1 MLSLD
6 IIVYMSS
13 TQTTPEPTNS
23 ITSDAQVKVLQQ
35 HNAELTS
42 QVNNLQKQLDVF
54 KKMLF
59 GKRNEKRPFNIPG
72 QPSLF
77 DVDKADAEESG
88 QEEPKKTVTYQRGK
102 AKKGRPDN
110 CVTAEG
116 LRFDD
121 DVPVKHIKLTPP
133 EIEGLSEDQYEI
145 IGTDRRYKLAQQQA
159 SYTVIEYEIPQ
170 IKLKSDGRLV
180 CAAGPQAVLEG
191 SLGDVSLLAGLL
203 VDKFAYHLP
212 LYRQHQRIE
221 AAGITLARST
231 LTNLVKR
238 AILLLEPI
246 VEAQWRHVL
255 TSKVL
260 AMDETPAK
268 VGRSKTKKGRMH
280 QGYFW
285 PIYGDSDEV
294 VFTYSESRARRVIE
308 EILGEDY
315 SGILLTDGYKA
326 YASYAARCDSLTHA
340 QCWTHSRRQFVEA
353 HDDEPVLVDEILEM
367 IGTLYSNEKHIREHD
382 LTGENKHQYR
392 QEHSGPVVDEI
403 MRWVKQKL
411 EDPSRLPKAP
421 FTKALGY
428 LYERDAALR
437 VFLDEPDVPL
447 DTNHLE
453 RALRVIPMGRKN
465 WNFCWTELGAEHV
478 GIIQSLITTCK
489 LHNVNPYTYL
499 VDVLQRVSEH
509 PSKDVIELTPR
520 VWKTR
525 FADNPLRSDLT
536 DAV

>member
-1 MLSLD
+1 
-6 IIVYMSS
+6 MSS
-13 TQTTPEPTNS
+13 PQSTPDSANTISGDE
-23 ITSDAQVKVLQQ
+23 QVKVLQQ

-42 QVNNLQKQLDVF
+42 QVKNLQKQLDVF

-59 GKRNEKRPFNIPG
+59 GKRSEKRPFDIPG

-77 DVDKADAEESG
+77 DDDTADESDKAEP
-88 QEEPKKTVTYQRGK
+88 PKKTVTYQRGV
-102 AKKGRPDN
+102 AKKARPDN
-110 CVTAEG
+110 CVTEEG

-121 DVPVKHIKLTPP
+121 DVPVKTIKLTPP
-133 EIEGLSEDQYEI
+133 QIEGLSEDEYEI
-145 IGTDRRYKLAQQQA
+145 IGTERRYKLAQQQA
-159 SYTVIEYEIPQ
+159 SYTVIEYEIPK
-170 IKLKSDGRLV
+170 IKLKSDDSLV
-180 CAAGPQAVLEG
+180 CAPGPRAVFEN
-191 SLGDVSLLAGLL
+191 SLGDVSLLTGLL
-203 VDKFAYHLP
+203 VDKFVYHLP

-238 AILLLEPI
+238 SILLLEPI

-255 TSKVL
+255 TSKLL
-260 AMDETPAK
+260 AMDETPVKAGK
-268 VGRSKTKKGRMH
+268 SKKKKGRMH

-308 EILGEDY
+308 QILGKEF
-315 SGILLTDGYKA
+315 SGILLSDGYKA
-326 YASYAARCDSLTHA
+326 YASYAAHCDSLTHA
-340 QCWTHSRRQFVEA
+340 QCWTHTRRQFVEA
-353 HDDEPVLVDEILEM
+353 RDDEPALVDEILEM
-367 IGTLYSNEKHIREHD
+367 IGALYANEKYIREHD
-382 LTGENKHQYR
+382 LTGEDKRQYR
-392 QEHSGPVVDEI
+392 KEHSRQIVDQI
-403 MRWVKQKL
+403 MCWVKQKL
-411 EDPSRLPKAP
+411 EDPSRLPKEP
-421 FTKALGY
+421 LTKALGY

-437 VFLDEPDVPL
+437 GFLDEPDVPL

-478 GIIQSLITTCK
+478 GIIQSLLTTCK

-499 VDVLQRVSEH
+499 VDVLQRVNEH

-520 VWKTR
+520 IWKSH

>member
-1 MLSLD
+1 MFESD
-6 IIVYMSS
+6 EADS
-13 TQTTPEPTNS
+13 TDQTES
-23 ITSDAQVKVLQQ
+23 AKQKVSY
-35 HNAELTS
+35 E
-42 QVNNLQKQLDVF
+42 
-54 KKMLF
+54 
-59 GKRNEKRPFNIPG
+59 
-72 QPSLF
+72 
-77 DVDKADAEESG
+77 
-88 QEEPKKTVTYQRGK
+88 RGK

-116 LRFDD
+116 LRFDE
-121 DVPVKHIKLTPP
+121 DVPVKRITLMPA

-145 IGTDRRYKLAQQQA
+145 IGTDRRYKLAQRQA
-159 SYTVIEYEIPQ
+159 SYTVIEYEMPQ
-170 IKLKSDGRLV
+170 IKLKSDGVLV
-180 CAAGPQAVLEG
+180 CAASAPAVLDR
-191 SLGDVSLLAGLL
+191 SIADVSLLGGLL

-212 LYRQHQRIE
+212 LYRQHQRME
-221 AAGITLARST
+221 AAGVTLARST

-238 AILLLEPI
+238 SIMLLEPI

-260 AMDETPAK
+260 AMDETPVKAGK
-268 VGRSKTKKGRMH
+268 SKTKKGRMH

-308 EILGEDY
+308 EILGKEY
-315 SGILLTDGYKA
+315 AGVLLSDGYKA
-326 YASYAARCDSLTHA
+326 YASFAARCDLLTHA
-340 QCWTHSRRQFVEA
+340 QCWTHTRRQFVEA
-353 HDDEPVLVDEILEM
+353 RNDEPALVDEILEM
-367 IGTLYSNEKHIREHD
+367 IGTLYANEKHISEHD
-382 LTGENKHQYR
+382 LSGEDKRHYR

-403 MRWVKQKL
+403 MCWVKQKL
-411 EDPSRLPKAP
+411 EDPSRLPKEP

-437 VFLDEPDVPL
+437 VFLKEPDVPL

-453 RALRVIPMGRKN
+453 RALRAIPMGRKN

-478 GIIQSLITTCK
+478 GIIQSLISTCK

-525 FADNPLRSDLT
+525 FAENPLRSDLT
-536 DAV
+536 KAV

>member
-1 MLSLD
+1 
-6 IIVYMSS
+6 MSS
-13 TQTTPEPTNS
+13 PQTTPDSSST
-23 ITSDAQVKVLQQ
+23 IASDEQVRVLQQ

-59 GKRNEKRPFNIPG
+59 GKRSEKRPFDIPG

-77 DVDKADAEESG
+77 DDDKADESDKA
-88 QEEPKKTVTYQRGK
+88 QSPKKTVTYERGV

-110 CVTAEG
+110 CVSKEG

-121 DVPVKHIKLTPP
+121 DVPVKHITLTPP

-145 IGTDRRYKLAQQQA
+145 IGIERRYKLAQQQA
-159 SYTVIEYEIPQ
+159 SYTVIEYEIPK
-170 IKLKSDGRLV
+170 IKLKSDASLV
-180 CAAGPQAVLEG
+180 CAPGPRSIFDN
-191 SLGDVSLLAGLL
+191 SLGDVSLLAGLM
-203 VDKFAYHLP
+203 VDKFVYHLP

-221 AAGITLARST
+221 AAGIKLARST

-238 AILLLEPI
+238 SIMLLEPI
-246 VEAQWRHVL
+246 VEAQWCHVL

-268 VGRSKTKKGRMH
+268 VGKSKTKKGRMH

-294 VFTYSESRARRVIE
+294 IFTYSESRARRVIE
-308 EILGEDY
+308 EILGEHY
-315 SGILLTDGYKA
+315 TGILLSDGYKA

-340 QCWTHSRRQFVEA
+340 QCWTHTRRQFVEA
-353 HDDEPVLVDEILEM
+353 RDDEPVLVDEMLDM
-367 IGTLYSNEKHIREHD
+367 IGALYANEKYIREHD
-382 LTGENKHQYR
+382 LTSEDKRQYR
-392 QEHSGPVVDEI
+392 QEHSSQIVDQI

-411 EDPSRLPKAP
+411 EDPSRLPKEP
-421 FTKALGY
+421 FTQALGY

-437 VFLDEPDVPL
+437 VFLEEPDVPL

-478 GIIQSLITTCK
+478 GIIQSLLTTCK

-520 VWKTR
+520 IWKSR

-536 DAV
+536 DSV